1 MNPRVYPAIGLLSA
15 ATVAFQLAL
24 MQILAITQWHHFAF
38 MVISVALLGF
48 GAAGTV
54 LALCR
59 NVIAAREERGV
70 PLLMLLAGA
79 AMAASVGLAQHP
91 AVRFDAYLLFTG
103 ARPALRLPLTY
114 AVFFV
119 PFFLAGLAI
128 GWTFSRHGRDIGA
141 LYCWNLAGSGAGGL
155 VALGLMGALPPAELP
170 AVLAGICVLAGLL
183 ALPRKPGIA
192 LTVTALFSLLC
203 VAAAIRCPP
212 VLVSSEFKSLSR
224 ALRLPGAAI
233 TRTAAGP
240 CGLVQ
245 VVSSPALRHAPA
257 LSLTYPGAVPALR
270 GVFSNGDWVGPL
282 PAASGNGA
290 PRVEDYATSALPYA
304 TGPRRTALIL
314 DMGAGAPVRQAIDR
328 GVARVTAVAPN
339 PRLPALLEEELAEA
353 GAPLPGP
360 PALTLVR
367 SAPRTWLLRDR
378 ATYDLIVLPTI
389 DTFGGTAGLDAIR
402 EQFLFTTEAFGDA
415 WRRLSPR
422 GALAVTCWMDYP
434 PRHALRM
441 AATLIEMLAREA
453 GGDPRTRVAAVRSW
467 GTITFL
473 VKKTPYTP
481 AELRAM
487 RDFCRRMNF
496 DPALLPDLRP
506 SERAAFNA
514 LGDDRFFA
522 ELDGLFSPRR
532 ADLYAAFAFR
542 IAPATDDR
550 PYFAQFLRWRS
561 LPSLAAAFGGR
572 TVPFFEIGYLVVF
585 LTLVQTAAAGVALIL
600 LPLARRSRPRHG
612 KVRIILY
619 FGGLG
624 LGYLFVEMAL
634 IPRFGLYFGHPIPA
648 TAAVVGALLFA
659 SGLGSFASERI
670 AALRGVRAAVPA
682 GIVLFAA
689 LGGVGLTPLLI
700 KTIAWPTAAKV
711 LVALAILTPPAF
723 LMGVPFAAGIR
734 SLAERNEAAIAWAW
748 GINGCF
754 SVIGASLATIIAVEA
769 GFTALMGA
777 AALAYLVPLAAGL
790 EPRGV
795 PARGVPEHGAPEKDA

>member
-141 LYCWNLAGSGAGGL
+141 LYFWNLAGSGVGGL

-203 VAAAIRCPP
+203 MAAAIRCPP
-212 VLVSSEFKSLSR
+212 APVSSEFKSLSR

-240 CGLVQ
+240 YGLVQ
-245 VVSSPALRHAPA
+245 VVSSPALRHAPG

-282 PAASGNGA
+282 PIASGNGG
-290 PRVEDYATSALPYA
+290 PRVEDYTTAALAYA
-304 TGPRRTALIL
+304 AGTRRTALVL
-314 DMGAGAPVRQAIDR
+314 DMGAGAPVFQAIDQ

-339 PRLPALLEEELAEA
+339 PRLPALLQAEFADA
-353 GAPLPGP
+353 GTPLPGP

-434 PRHALRM
+434 PRHALRL
-441 AATLIEMLAREA
+441 AATLAEMLAREA

-473 VKKTPYTP
+473 VKKTPYSP

-487 RDFCRRMNF
+487 RAFCRRMNF

-522 ELDGLFSPRR
+522 GLDGLFSPRR
-532 ADLYAAFAFR
+532 ADLYAAYAFR

-561 LPSLAAAFGGR
+561 LPTLAAAFGGR

-585 LTLVQTAAAGVALIL
+585 LTLVQTAAAAAPLIL
-600 LPLARRSRPRHG
+600 LPLAGRNRPRRG
-612 KVRIILY
+612 KIRILLY

-670 AALRGVRAAVPA
+670 AALRSVRAAVPA
-682 GIVLFAA
+682 AIALLAA
-689 LGGVGLTPLLI
+689 LGGVALTPLLI

-711 LVALAILTPPAF
+711 LVSLAVLTPPAF
-723 LMGVPFAAGIR
+723 LMGVPFPAGIR
-734 SLAERNEAAIAWAW
+734 ALAERNEAAIPWAW

-754 SVIGASLATIIAVEA
+754 SVLGASLATIIAVEA

-777 AALAYLVPLAAGL
+777 AALAYLMPLAAGFGTRGA
-790 EPRGV
+790 PAWGV
-795 PARGVPEHGAPEKDA
+795 PAHGAPEKDA

>member
-1 MNPRVYPAIGLLSA
+1 MRRRVYPAIGLLSA
-15 ATVAFQLAL
+15 ATIAFQLSL
-24 MQILAITQWHHFAF
+24 MQILAITQWHHFAY

-59 NVIAAREERGV
+59 NVLAAREERGV

-79 AMAASVGLAQHP
+79 AMAAAVGLAQHP

-103 ARPALRLPLTY
+103 ARPALRLLLTY

-128 GWTFSRHGRDIGA
+128 GWTFSRHGRDIGV
-141 LYCWNLAGSGAGGL
+141 LYFWNLAGSGAGGF
-155 VALGLMGALPPAELP
+155 VALGLMWVLPPAELP
-170 AVLAGICVLAGLL
+170 TVLAGLSVLAGLL
-183 ALPRKPGIA
+183 ALPRKPGIV
-192 LTVTALFSLLC
+192 LIVTALLSLLC

-212 VLVSSEFKSLSR
+212 ALVSSEFKSLSR
-224 ALRLPGAAI
+224 ALRLPGTAI
-233 TRTAAGP
+233 ARTAASP
-240 CGLVQ
+240 YGLVQ
-245 VVSSPALRHAPA
+245 VVSSPALRHAPG
-257 LSLTYPGAVPALR
+257 LSLTYPGAVPVHR
-270 GVFSNGDWVGPL
+270 GVFSNGDWVGAL
-282 PAASGNGA
+282 PAAAGSGG
-290 PRVEDYATSALPYA
+290 PPVEDYATAALPYTA
-304 TGPRRTALIL
+304 GPRRTALLL
-314 DMGAGAPVRQAIDR
+314 DLAAGAPVRQAVEH
-328 GVARVTAVAPN
+328 GVKRVTAVAPN
-339 PRLPALLEEELAEA
+339 PCLPDLLEAELAAA
-353 GAPLPGP
+353 GTPLPGP
-360 PALTLVR
+360 PALTLIR

-441 AATLIEMLAREA
+441 AATLAEMLAREA

-496 DPALLPDLRP
+496 DPALLPDLRA
-506 SERAAFNA
+506 SERTAFNA

-522 ELDGLFSPRR
+522 GLDGLFSPRR
-532 ADLYAAFAFR
+532 ADLYAAYAFR

-561 LPSLAAAFGGR
+561 LSNLAAAFGGR

-585 LTLVQTAAAGVALIL
+585 LTFLQTAAAGVPLVL
-600 LPLARRSRPRHG
+600 LPLAGRSCPRRG
-612 KVRIILY
+612 KIWIILY

-648 TAAVVGALLFA
+648 AAAVVGTLLFT

-670 AALRGVRAAVPA
+670 AALRGVRATVPA
-682 GIVLFAA
+682 AIGLLAA
-689 LGGVGLTPLLI
+689 LGGIGLTPLLI
-700 KTIAWPTAAKV
+700 ETIAWPTAAKV
-711 LVALAILTPPAF
+711 LVSLVVLAPLAF
-723 LMGVPFAAGIR
+723 LMGIPFPAGIR
-734 SLAERNEAAIAWAW
+734 ALAERNEPAIPWAW
-748 GINGCF
+748 GINGCL
-754 SVIGASLATIIAVEA
+754 SVIATSLATIIAVEA

-777 AALAYLVPLAAGL
+777 AALAYLMPLAAGL
-790 EPRGV
+790 RACV
-795 PARGVPEHGAPEKDA
+795 APTGGTSGKDTP

>member
-15 ATVAFQLAL
+15 ATIAFQLAL

-54 LALCR
+54 LALFR
-59 NVIAAREERGV
+59 TVLAAREERGV

-79 AMAASVGLAQHP
+79 AMAAAVGLAQHP

-103 ARPALRLPLTY
+103 VRPALRLLLTY
-114 AVFFV
+114 AVFSV
-119 PFFLAGLAI
+119 PFLLAGLAI

-203 VAAAIRCPP
+203 VAAAIRYPP
-212 VLVSSEFKSLSR
+212 ALVSSEFKSLSR

-245 VVSSPALRHAPA
+245 IVSSPALRHAPG

-532 ADLYAAFAFR
+532 ADLYAAYAFR